1 MGLCPPFLFWRS
13 RKFFLGRCVSGSTLL
28 SRVRFLRLKMCI
40 YAGVGADEAAAYFV
54 HPALCNEYS
63 MGGFLFSFGN
73 ITELLDL

>member
-1 MGLCPPFLFWRS
+1 M
-13 RKFFLGRCVSGSTLL
+13 LGKCVSGGTLL

-40 YAGVGADEAAAYFV
+40 YAGVEADKVSACLV

>member
-1 MGLCPPFLFWRS
+1 M
-13 RKFFLGRCVSGSTLL
+13 LGKCVSGSTLL

>member
-1 MGLCPPFLFWRS
+1 M
-13 RKFFLGRCVSGSTLL
+13 LGKCVSGGTLL